1 MIDAVA
7 PAEPDS
13 ASVRQLDPR
22 WIVAERISGAIGAA
36 VISAGGLIAA
46 LLLGRHVPLFSL
58 GAWVVVAA
66 GLFAAAMVAPALQ
79 YRRASYAVSPLGI
92 EIRRGVLWRR
102 VTIVPRSRIQ
112 HTDVEQGPL
121 LRRFGLAKLV
131 IHTAGTEH
139 ATVPL
144 YGLAMADAVA
154 IRDGLIGVRAAA
166 PGPDAQGPAPRNGGA
181 AQGDAQ
187 DEADGI

>member
-13 ASVRQLDPR
+13 ASVRQLDRR
-22 WIVAERISGAIGAA
+22 WIVAERISGAIGAGA
-36 VISAGGLIAA
+36 ISAGGLLAV
-46 LLLGRHVPLFSL
+46 LLFGGPGRQVWLVIW
-58 GAWVVVAA
+58 AVVAGA
-66 GLFAAAMVAPALQ
+66 LFTAAMVAPALQ

-144 YGLAMADAVA
+144 FGLAMKDAVA

-166 PGPDAQGPAPRNGGA
+166 PAPGAPPVAQE
-181 AQGDAQ
+181 
-187 DEADGI
+187 EADGI